1 MGGNDPPPWSQARD
15 RGGKNRGRGRSTSQ
29 SSKRSSYNSLF
40 AILGSNRQV
49 NSKID
54 EASSSSST
62 INLKDIPTNSPL
74 YEQLQAYLQTKEQ
87 GDTYASLA
95 KEGDI
100 SFGKLRYSVK

>member
-1 MGGNDPPPWSQARD
+1 M
-15 RGGKNRGRGRSTSQ
+15 
-29 SSKRSSYNSLF
+29 
-40 AILGSNRQV
+40 V
-49 NSKID
+49 NSKIY

-95 KEGDI
+95 KKGDI
-100 SFGKLRYSVK
+100 SFGKL